1 MLAHAWKSIPV
12 LCVLAAPTPA
22 QQTFVQ
28 ASGSQ
33 AGSHFGNSVAFIGDI
48 NFDGFDE
55 IAVGAANEDP
65 EPNKFN
71 AGRVR
76 IYSGATGAL
85 LRTHDGL
92 AAHDTFGWAVS
103 SAGGDA
109 NLDGAP
115 DYAVSA
121 PGSDAAFLNA
131 GQVRL
136 FSGATGGL
144 IASKNGEAQDDN
156 FGWTL
161 SGGGRP
167 FPSGVLRLLVGAP
180 FHDSGGINA
189 GAAYLYNANSLS
201 LVRKVTGTQPNENL
215 GIALSGAHD
224 VDGNDSDDF
233 LVGSPGWDAGG
244 LNNRGRIVV
253 YSGSSPYAALA
264 SAEGD
269 QANWMLG
276 TAVAMLPD
284 YDGDGAADLAASTTT
299 DSSGVDRLY
308 LYRVSPPNL
317 GMISFTAS
325 FGSQG
330 YGRTLASAGDVTGD
344 GRTDLL
350 IGAPLTLV
358 AGQANAGA
366 VHIRSHAS
374 GAVFLFQGSAANDR
388 CGDALAGGGTVGGF
402 STSDFAFSLPGNDS
416 SGTNAG
422 KVQIHAGTTYQLFQT
437 LLGPAV
443 GDGFGSRIANIGDA
457 NGDGVPDLAIGAPR
471 ATKVASPTTHIAKA
485 GSVKLLSGATGGTLW
500 ETYGNVE
507 GDTLGSDVSFVGDL
521 NQDGKDD
528 VVVGAPRELL
538 PVGASG
544 FVMVLSG
551 AHGSALF
558 IGPLNTLSGIAPND
572 SFGAAVAG
580 VGDLNLDGVPDI
592 VGGMPRYSPL
602 LADPQRGGYRAFS
615 GASGNL
621 LFQAFG
627 AEDNNLLG
635 FSLAA
640 LGDVTEDGR
649 PDFAVGSIGESSS
662 GFNAGRVYVISG
674 ATGLSV
680 AAMGGF
686 GGDRFGYSL
695 ASAGDLDGDGKN
707 DLVAGGPYHT
717 QPALA
722 QVGIVRFLRL
732 HGSPLQITSLGQ
744 RIGTAAMDNY
754 GFSVAGVGDV
764 DGDLRGDVLV
774 GARPTTAFPNTALGY
789 ADLISGSARDLLY
802 RLVGNTA
809 GGLFGASGAG
819 IGDLTSD
826 GIPDAAIGAPG
837 DSHLLTDGIVTG
849 KVHFVSLQ
857 PQGVSFYGVPT
868 NGCNGPQPL
877 LAHGVPKVG
886 NTLFGLAAPDAPPNS
901 LGLTIATDSQDLAGS
916 DPFALGI
923 SLHVDFFL
931 ASEIYALD
939 MPSDAQGRGFTALP
953 LPNTAAL
960 AGKSFYLQS
969 IWAWPGT
976 CAAPPYNLSASK
988 AVKVVIQP

>member
-1 MLAHAWKSIPV
+1 MLAHLWKPV
-12 LCVLAAPTPA
+12 LALFVLAAQAFA
-22 QQTFVQ
+22 QQTLLQ
-28 ASGSQ
+28 AAGQQ
-33 AGSHFGNSVAFIGDI
+33 AGSHFGSSVAFIGDI

-55 IAVGAANEDP
+55 IAVGSATEDP

-85 LRTHDGL
+85 LRTHDGS

-103 SAGGDA
+103 SAGGDV

-115 DYAVSA
+115 DYAVGA
-121 PGSDAAFLNA
+121 PGSDAGFLNA

-156 FGWTL
+156 FGWAVAT
-161 SGGGRP
+161 GGRP
-167 FPSGVLRLLVGAP
+167 FPAGLLRLLVGAP
-180 FHDSGGINA
+180 FHDAGGINS
-189 GAAYLYNANSLS
+189 GAVYLYNANTFS
-201 LVRKVTGTQPNENL
+201 LVRKVTGSQANENF
-215 GIALSGAHD
+215 GIAIAGGEDA
-224 VDGNDSDDF
+224 DGEGSDDF
-233 LVGSPGWDAGG
+233 VVGAPGWDSGG
-244 LNNRGRIVV
+244 FNNRGRFIV
-253 YSGSSPYAALA
+253 YSGASPYAAIA
-264 SAEGD
+264 SAVGV
-269 QANWMLG
+269 QVNWMLG
-276 TAVAMLPD
+276 TAVALLPD
-284 YDGDGAADLAASTTT
+284 YDGDGLADVAVSTTT
-299 DSSGVDRLY
+299 DGSGSEGLY
-308 LYRVSPPNL
+308 LYRLNPFL
-317 GMISFTAS
+317 DLISFTVT

-350 IGAPLTLV
+350 IGAPLTD
-358 AGQANAGA
+358 AGGQTDVGA
-366 VHIRSHAS
+366 VHIRSHTS
-374 GAVFLFQGSAANDR
+374 GAVFLFQGSAANER
-388 CGDALAGGGTVGGF
+388 CGDALAGGGAVGGF

-422 KVQIHAGTTYQLFQT
+422 KVQIHVGTTFQLFQT
-437 LLGPAV
+437 IVGPAV

-457 NGDGVPDLAIGAPR
+457 NGDGFPDLAIGAPR
-471 ATKVASPTTHIAKA
+471 ATKIVSPTTHIAKA

-500 ETYGNVE
+500 ESYGNAE
-507 GDTLGSDVSFVGDL
+507 GDTLGADVSFLGDL
-521 NQDGKDD
+521 NQDGRND
-528 VVVGAPRELL
+528 VLVGVPRELL
-538 PVGASG
+538 PTGAAG
-544 FVMVLSG
+544 LAMVLSG
-551 AHGSALF
+551 TNGSSLF
-558 IGPLNTLSGIAPND
+558 IGPLNTLSGVAPND
-572 SFGAAVAG
+572 AFGAAVAG

-615 GASGNL
+615 GANGNL
-621 LFQAFG
+621 LFQTIG
-627 AEDNNLLG
+627 AADNDQLG
-635 FSLAA
+635 FALAA

-680 AAMGGF
+680 ASMGGF

-695 ASAGDLDGDGKN
+695 ASVGDLDGDGKN

-717 QPALA
+717 QSGLTQA
-722 QVGIVRFLRL
+722 GIVRFLRL
-732 HGSPLQITSLGQ
+732 HGSPVQITSLGQ
-744 RIGTAAMDNY
+744 RIGASAMDQY

-789 ADLISGSARDLLY
+789 AELISGSARDLLY
-802 RLVGNTA
+802 RLNGNTA
-809 GGLFGASGAG
+809 GGLFGASGVG
-819 IGDLTSD
+819 VGDLTLD

-837 DSHLLTDGIVTG
+837 DSHLLTDGIITG
-849 KVHFVSLQ
+849 KVHVMSLQ
-857 PQGVSFYGVPT
+857 PKGVSFYGVPT

-886 NTLFGLAAPDAPPNS
+886 NTLFGVATTNAPPSS

-931 ASEIYALD
+931 ASEVYALD

-960 AGKSFYLQS
+960 VGKSYYLQS
-969 IWAWPGT
+969 IWAWPGA

-988 AVKVVIQP
+988 AVQVVIQP